1 MVVDDAL
8 RQKIVD
14 QAKTWLDVKY
24 RNKGRD
30 RVHGV
35 DCIGLIIK
43 VAHEIGISDF
53 DTTNYPDRPIPR
65 DLVTGM
71 RGHLAS
77 IRLASLGNGDVA
89 LFRGPLV
96 PCHTGIVE
104 VDETGQKWV
113 IHSYAPARKVIRSRL
128 EGDLYDQL
136 TLAFR
141 YTGN

>member
-1 MVVDDAL
+1 MEANDEL
-8 RQKIVD
+8 RAKIVA
-14 QAKTWLDVKY
+14 QARTWEGVKY

-43 VAHEIGISDF
+43 VAHELGVSDF
-53 DTTNYPDRPIPR
+53 DTVEYPDRPIPR

-71 RGHLAS
+71 RGHLAP
-77 IRLASLGNGDVA
+77 IPLDALGNGDVA
-89 LFRGPLV
+89 LFRGPQV

-104 VDETGQKWV
+104 VDEAGQKWV
-113 IHSYAPARKVIRSRL
+113 IHSFAPARKVLRSRL

-136 TLAFR
+136 ALAFR